1 MLITAKRKCSAVIE
15 TRMLNLKTKDMID
28 VETLSTA
35 MNKALH
41 LRNVSGS
48 LIGKKIKYNGV
59 EQTIIDTNE
68 TEEWVITDKSI
79 PDGIK
84 LLWSNVELLF

>member
-1 MLITAKRKCSAVIE
+1 MCSAEIE
-15 TRMLNLKTKDMID
+15 TRILNLKTKDMID

-48 LIGKKIKYNGV
+48 LIGKKIKYKGI
-59 EQTIIDTNE
+59 EQTIVDTNE

>member
-1 MLITAKRKCSAVIE
+1 
-15 TRMLNLKTKDMID
+15 MID
-28 VETLSTA
+28 VETLNTVI
-35 MNKALH
+35 NKVLH

-48 LIGKKIKYNGV
+48 LIGKKIKFKGI

>member
-1 MLITAKRKCSAVIE
+1 MF
-15 TRMLNLKTKDMID
+15 NLKTKTMID

-59 EQTIIDTNE
+59 EQKIIDTNE

>member
-1 MLITAKRKCSAVIE
+1 
-15 TRMLNLKTKDMID
+15 MLNLKTKDMID
-28 VETLSTA
+28 VEILSAA

-48 LIGKKIKYNGV
+48 LIGEKIKYKGV
-59 EQTIIDTNE
+59 EQTIIDINE

>member
-1 MLITAKRKCSAVIE
+1 MKADEILKKYEDANEMHFHQVDRGWIIE
-15 TRMLNLKTKDMID
+15 
-28 VETLSTA
+28 A
-35 MNKALH
+35 MEEYAALRQPH
-41 LRNVSGS
+41 VSGV
-48 LIGKKIKYNGV
+48 LIGKKIKYKGI

-68 TEEWVITDKSI
+68 TEELVITDKSI

>member
-1 MLITAKRKCSAVIE
+1 MRKCSAVFE
-15 TRMLNLKTKDMID
+15 TRIFNLKTKDMID

-59 EQTIIDTNE
+59 EQKIIDTNE